1 MNKWE
6 IIKGPIITEKSNDL
20 LEKENKY
27 TFKVALEANKVEIKQ
42 AIEAIY
48 KVKVVDIATVR
59 VLPKRR
65 RVGKYEGYRSAYKNR
80 KNLRQPLSLRS
91 SGHKCRIL
99 HLQGS
104 W

>member
-1 MNKWE
+1 MTKWE

-20 LEKENKY
+20 LENEGKY

-65 RVGKYEGYRSAYKNR
+65 RVGKYEGYRSAYKKAIVKLAKDDKIDAFN
-80 KNLRQPLSLRS
+80 
-91 SGHKCRIL
+91 I
-99 HLQGS
+99 
-104 W
+104 

>member
-1 MNKWE
+1 MTKWE

-48 KVKVVDIATVR
+48 NVKVLDIATVR

-65 RVGKYEGYRSAYKNR
+65 RVGKYEGYRSAYKKAIVKLAKDDKIDAFN
-80 KNLRQPLSLRS
+80 
-91 SGHKCRIL
+91 I
-99 HLQGS
+99 
-104 W
+104 

>member
-27 TFKVALEANKVEIKQ
+27 TFKVALDANKVEIKQ

-48 KVKVVDIATVR
+48 GVKVLDIATIR

-65 RVGKYEGYRSAYKNR
+65 RVGKYEGYRPAYKKAIVKLAKDEKIDAFN
-80 KNLRQPLSLRS
+80 
-91 SGHKCRIL
+91 I
-99 HLQGS
+99 
-104 W
+104 

>member
-1 MNKWE
+1 MTKAFD
-6 IIKGPIITEKSNDL
+6 IIQGPIITEKSNDL

-27 TFKVALEANKVEIKQ
+27 TFKVALDANKVEIKQ

-65 RVGKYEGYRSAYKNR
+65 RVGKYEGYRSAYKKAIVKLAKDEKIDAFN
-80 KNLRQPLSLRS
+80 
-91 SGHKCRIL
+91 I
-99 HLQGS
+99 
-104 W
+104 

>member
-27 TFKVALEANKVEIKQ
+27 TFKVALDANKVEIKQ

-65 RVGKYEGYRSAYKNR
+65 RVGKYEGYRSAYKKAIVKLAKDEKIDAFN
-80 KNLRQPLSLRS
+80 
-91 SGHKCRIL
+91 I
-99 HLQGS
+99 
-104 W
+104 

>member
-1 MNKWE
+1 MTKWE

-65 RVGKYEGYRSAYKNR
+65 RVGKYEGFRPAYKKAIVKLAADN
-80 KNLRQPLSLRS
+80 KIDAFN
-91 SGHKCRIL
+91 I
-99 HLQGS
+99 
-104 W
+104 

>member
-65 RVGKYEGYRSAYKNR
+65 RVGKYEGYRSAYKKAIVKLAKEEKIDAFN
-80 KNLRQPLSLRS
+80 
-91 SGHKCRIL
+91 I
-99 HLQGS
+99 
-104 W
+104 

>member
-1 MNKWE
+1 MKKWE

-27 TFKVALEANKVEIKQ
+27 TFKVALDANKVEIKQ

-48 KVKVVDIATVR
+48 KVKVLEIATIR

-65 RVGKYEGYRSAYKNR
+65 RVGKYEGYRSAYKKAIVKLAKDDKIDAFN
-80 KNLRQPLSLRS
+80 
-91 SGHKCRIL
+91 I
-99 HLQGS
+99 
-104 W
+104 

>member
-27 TFKVALEANKVEIKQ
+27 TFKVSLDANKVEIKQ

-65 RVGKYEGYRSAYKNR
+65 RVGKYEGYRSAYKKAIVKLAKDDKIDAFN
-80 KNLRQPLSLRS
+80 
-91 SGHKCRIL
+91 I
-99 HLQGS
+99 
-104 W
+104 

>member
-1 MNKWE
+1 MTKWE

-27 TFKVALEANKVEIKQ
+27 TFKVALDANKVEIKQ

-65 RVGKYEGYRSAYKNR
+65 RVGKYEGYRPAYKKAIVKLAKDEKIDAFN
-80 KNLRQPLSLRS
+80 
-91 SGHKCRIL
+91 I
-99 HLQGS
+99 
-104 W
+104 

>member
-42 AIEAIY
+42 AIEEIFN
-48 KVKVVDIATVR
+48 VKVVDINTVR

-65 RVGKYEGYRSAYKNR
+65 RVGKYEGYRSAYKKAIVKLAKDDKIDAFN
-80 KNLRQPLSLRS
+80 
-91 SGHKCRIL
+91 I
-99 HLQGS
+99 
-104 W
+104 

>member
-20 LEKENKY
+20 LENENKY
-27 TFKVALEANKVEIKQ
+27 TFKVALDANKVEIKQ

-48 KVKVVDIATVR
+48 KVKVLDINTVR

-65 RVGKYEGYRSAYKNR
+65 RVGKYEGYRPAYKKAIVKLAKDDKIDAFN
-80 KNLRQPLSLRS
+80 
-91 SGHKCRIL
+91 I
-99 HLQGS
+99 
-104 W
+104 

>member
-27 TFKVALEANKVEIKQ
+27 TFKVALNANKVEIKQ

-48 KVKVVDIATVR
+48 GVKVLDIATIR
-59 VLPKRR
+59 VLPKHR
-65 RVGKYEGYRSAYKNR
+65 RVGKYDGFRSAYKKAIVKLAAGEKIDAFN
-80 KNLRQPLSLRS
+80 
-91 SGHKCRIL
+91 I
-99 HLQGS
+99 
-104 W
+104 

>member
-20 LEKENKY
+20 LENENKY

-48 KVKVVDIATVR
+48 NVKVVDIATIK
-59 VLPKRR
+59 VLPKHR
-65 RVGKYEGYRSAYKNR
+65 RVGKYEGYRSAYKKAIVKLAKDDKIDAFN
-80 KNLRQPLSLRS
+80 
-91 SGHKCRIL
+91 I
-99 HLQGS
+99 
-104 W
+104 

>member
-20 LEKENKY
+20 LENENKY

-65 RVGKYEGYRSAYKNR
+65 RVGKYEGYRSAYKKAIVKLAKDDKIDAFN
-80 KNLRQPLSLRS
+80 
-91 SGHKCRIL
+91 I
-99 HLQGS
+99 
-104 W
+104 

>member
-48 KVKVVDIATVR
+48 NVKVVDIATVR

-65 RVGKYEGYRSAYKNR
+65 RVGKYEGYRSAYKKAIVKLAKDEKIDAFN
-80 KNLRQPLSLRS
+80 
-91 SGHKCRIL
+91 I
-99 HLQGS
+99 
-104 W
+104 

>member
-20 LEKENKY
+20 LENENKY

-48 KVKVVDIATVR
+48 KVKVVDVATVR
-59 VLPKRR
+59 VLPKKR
-65 RVGKYEGYRSAYKNR
+65 RVGKYEGYRSAYKKAIVKLAKDEKIDAFN
-80 KNLRQPLSLRS
+80 
-91 SGHKCRIL
+91 I
-99 HLQGS
+99 
-104 W
+104 

>member
-1 MNKWE
+1 MKQWE

-42 AIEAIY
+42 AIEEIY
-48 KVKVVDIATVR
+48 NVKVLDIATIR

-65 RVGKYEGYRSAYKNR
+65 RVGKYEGFRPAYKKAIVKLAKDEKIDAFN
-80 KNLRQPLSLRS
+80 
-91 SGHKCRIL
+91 I
-99 HLQGS
+99 
-104 W
+104 